1 MNAALLMVLFAA
13 LMIAALW
20 VGVVIRSR
28 LPEHH
33 RTQDSREAVSRAV
46 GVVVTLT
53 SLVLGLVVGSAH
65 DYFKSM
71 EDKIVVAAA
80 DMSAL
85 DAILAS
91 YGPES
96 AHARQLLRS
105 GRDAAVAS
113 IWPERARVTAAPGG
127 TQGLAVVS
135 RLSDAIHALPR
146 NDARQAALLDRATA
160 LVAEVQSTGY
170 TARRLEQASVQ
181 TALIG
186 VLLSWLVLV
195 YLGLGLVMPPTPVA
209 IISTALAATACAGGL
224 FLVLEFYSPVS
235 GLVQIS
241 PSILE
246 SALAR

>member
-1 MNAALLMVLFAA
+1 MNAALLVIVSAA
-13 LMIAALW
+13 LMIAAMW
-20 VGVVIRSR
+20 GGAVIRSR
-28 LPEHH
+28 LPGHH
-33 RTQDSREAVSRAV
+33 RTQDSGEAVSRAV

-53 SLVLGLVVGSAH
+53 SLVLGLVVSAAH
-65 DYFKSM
+65 DHFKSM
-71 EDKIVVAAA
+71 EEKIVVAAA

-127 TQGLAVVS
+127 TQGMAVAG
-135 RLSDAIHALPR
+135 RLSDVVHALPR

-186 VLLSWLVLV
+186 VLLAWLVLV
-195 YLGLGLVMPPTPVA
+195 YLGLGVIMPPTPIAIVA
-209 IISTALAATACAGGL
+209 TALSATACAGGL

-246 SALAR
+246 GAIAR

>member
-13 LMIAALW
+13 LMVAALW
-20 VGVVIRSR
+20 VGVVIRNR

-65 DYFKSM
+65 DYFQSM

-85 DAILAS
+85 DAILTS

-96 AHARQLLRS
+96 ATARQLLRS

-113 IWPERARVTAAPGG
+113 IWPERGRVTVAPAG
-127 TQGLAVVS
+127 TQGLAVAGQ
-135 RLSDAIHALPR
+135 LSDAIRALPR
-146 NDARQAALLDRATA
+146 DDPRQVALVDRATA
-160 LVAEVQSTGY
+160 LVTEIQSTGY
-170 TARRLEQASVQ
+170 TARRLEHASVQ

-209 IISTALAATACAGGL
+209 IISTALSAMACAGGL

-246 SALAR
+246 SAIAR

>member
-1 MNAALLMVLFAA
+1 MSAALLMVLFVA
-13 LMIAALW
+13 LMVAALW

-33 RTQDSREAVSRAV
+33 RTQDSGEAVSRAV

-53 SLVLGLVVGSAH
+53 SLALALVVGSAH
-65 DYFKSM
+65 DYFQSM
-71 EDKIVVAAA
+71 EAKIVVAAA
-80 DMSAL
+80 DIAAL

-96 AHARQLLRS
+96 AHARELLRS
-105 GRDAAVAS
+105 GRDVAVAS
-113 IWPERARVTAAPGG
+113 IWPERARVTATPGG
-127 TQGLAVVS
+127 TEGLAVVG

-146 NDARQAALLDRATA
+146 NDARQAALLDRAMA

-170 TARRLEQASVQ
+170 TAKRLEQARVQ

-186 VLLSWLVLV
+186 VILVWLVLV

-209 IISTALAATACAGGL
+209 IISTALSATACAGGL